1 MRGQMAYLNGA
12 AGSAGK
18 QAAHFF
24 LQRTFQALPNSEHR
38 TVLWRMIDNGGRP
51 TRKFC
56 WADELPRDSARRND
70 EHEKRRVFGRAPGLG
85 H

>member
-24 LQRTFQALPNSEHR
+24 LQRTFQALPTAYSEVIPGSR
-38 TVLWRMIDNGGRP
+38 TRP
-51 TRKFC
+51 VEVNP
-56 WADELPRDSARRND
+56 APRRF
-70 EHEKRRVFGRAPGLG
+70 ERVFSFLS
-85 H
+85 